1 MCVNLFRK
9 HTLLIQAA
17 AGDFLGHG
25 ESSADP
31 VDESQSVLEEYLR
44 EVRVIEPT
52 HLPLLGSCEL
62 SMN

>member
-1 MCVNLFRK
+1 MCVNLFFNR
-9 HTLLIQAA
+9 TLLIQAA

-44 EVRVIEPT
+44 EVGVLAPT
-52 HLPLLGSCEL
+52 HFPLLGSCAL